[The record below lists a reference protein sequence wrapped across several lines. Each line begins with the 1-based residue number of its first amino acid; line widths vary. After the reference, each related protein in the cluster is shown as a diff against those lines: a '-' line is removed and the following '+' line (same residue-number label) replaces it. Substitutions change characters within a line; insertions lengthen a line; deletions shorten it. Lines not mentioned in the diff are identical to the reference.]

1 MSTRSSTLTAPALRI
16 PRAAAPRP
24 VPEAAEL
31 DNPVLYFN
39 RELGDIDFNWR
50 VLWQAMDDRI
60 PLLERIR
67 YLAITADNLD
77 EFFQK
82 RVGGL
87 RRQQEARVTEV
98 SPDGRTPAEQLE
110 LIRDASRRLHARINE
125 LWRYTLEP
133 QLEGEA
139 GVRILNRYELDD
151 EQRRL
156 VDEHFHSNIYPIV
169 TPLAVDSG
177 RPFPFISNLSLSL
190 AITLRAADS
199 DEELF
204 VRLKVPDPGG
214 RWYELSPGVFIPLEQ
229 VLKEHI
235 DSFFPGLEVTGAYA
249 FRVTRNADIRLD
261 EEEAEDLIAAISEEL
276 RERRFAAVV
285 RLEVEH
291 DMPPRVRHFLV
302 EHLDIHPDDIFEA
315 SSLLGLSDVSS
326 FADLPLPEHSFE
338 PFGGVTAPRIAEHIR
353 LNETGRLFE
362 LIRQGDLLVHHPY
375 ELFATSVQ
383 RFIEEAAADPKV
395 LAIKQTLYRTSS
407 QSPTVAAL
415 TRAAESGKQVAV
427 LVEVKARFDEQ
438 NNIDWG
444 ERLEAAGVH
453 VSYGFVNLKI
463 HTKIVLV
470 VRREADGIRTY
481 CHIGTGNYNVNTAR
495 LYTDLGLF
503 TCDPEIGQDLV
514 NLFHHITG
522 YAPDQHYRKLLVAP
536 WHMRARFL
544 DLIGREIEH
553 QRQGRGGRIVAKMN
567 GLDDLPVIQALYR
580 ASQAGVSIDL
590 IVRGHT
596 RLRPGILGYS
606 DNIRVIS
613 IIGRFLEH
621 DRIFMFGNGGD
632 PMVFLGSADW
642 KRRNLQDRIE
652 AIVPVRDAGHK
663 ARLIAILEAS
673 LADNCLAWDLNSEG
687 EYLQR
692 TPAEGEEVRSLQ
704 GGLMGWANRV
714 G

>member
-1 MSTRSSTLTAPALRI
+1 MSSRAPTSPRLEI

-24 VPEAAEL
+24 VPPGVEL
-31 DNPVLYFN
+31 DDPVLYFN

-50 VLWQAMDDRI
+50 VLWQAMDERI
-60 PLLERIR
+60 PLLERAR
-67 YLAITADNLD
+67 YLAITASNID

-87 RRQQEARVTEV
+87 RRQQAAGVIEV

-110 LIRDASRRLHARINE
+110 LIRDASRALNSRIND
-125 LWRYTLEP
+125 LWRHTLEP
-133 QLEGEA
+133 ALEREA
-139 GVRILNRYELDD
+139 GVRILNRYELDE
-151 EQRRL
+151 EQHRR
-156 VDEHFHSNIYPIV
+156 VAEHFHSNIYPIV

-190 AITLRAADS
+190 AITLRSPGS

-204 VRLKVPDPGG
+204 VRLKVPDPSG
-214 RWYELSPGVFIPLEQ
+214 RWFELSPRVFLPLEQ

-261 EEEAEDLIAAISEEL
+261 EEEAEDLISAISEEL

-291 DMPPRVRHFLV
+291 DMPPTVRRYLM
-302 EHLDIHPDDIFEA
+302 EHLDLHAEDLYES
-315 SSLLGLSDVSS
+315 SSLLGLADVTS
-326 FADLPLPEHSFE
+326 FADLHQPEFLFE
-338 PFGGVTAPRIAEHIR
+338 PFNGVTAPRIAEHSR
-353 LNETGRLFE
+353 LSERGKLFE

-383 RFIEEAAADPKV
+383 RFIEEAADDPNV

-407 QSPTVAAL
+407 QSPTVTAL
-415 TRAAESGKQVAV
+415 TRAAERGKQVAV

-453 VSYGFVNLKI
+453 VMYGFINLKI

-470 VRREADGIRTY
+470 VRREEDGIRTY

-503 TCDPEIGQDLV
+503 TSDPEIGQDLI

-522 YAPDQHYRKLLVAP
+522 YAPDQHYRHLLVAP
-536 WHMRARFL
+536 WRMRQRYL
-544 DLIGREIEH
+544 ELIEREIAF
-553 QRQGRGGRIVAKMN
+553 QREGRGGRIVAKMN
-567 GLDDLPVIQALYR
+567 GLDDLPIIQALYR
-580 ASQAGVSIDL
+580 ASQEGVQIDL
-590 IVRGHT
+590 VVRGHS
-596 RLRPGILGYS
+596 RLRPGIPGYS
-606 DNIRVIS
+606 DNIRVVS

-632 PMVFLGSADW
+632 PEVFLGSADW

-652 AIVPVRDAGHK
+652 ATVPVRDPGHRS
-663 ARLIAILEAS
+663 RLIAILEAA
-673 LADNCLAWDLNSEG
+673 LADNRLAWDLDSEG
-687 EYLQR
+687 VYTQR
-692 TPAEGEEVRSLQ
+692 HPESDEEVRSLQ
-704 GGLMGWANRV
+704 GVLMRWATEV